1 MTASVMS
8 EDGVPLTA
16 RGRYAV
22 PGYSGHIPGKAP
34 EVSNMGQRFAVC
46 NENGIKSLRGD
57 LKPAAGRLFQERGGC
72 IPGCSGHIPGKLE
85 DTYGITW
92 QRANRRAQTAPQT
105 PHEVRP
111 GAWAS
116 MPSRPLASPSPHQ
129 GPGTPRP
136 GSGKAVAAVAGYAGH
151 VPGKHADNVVGARFA
166 AANVMA
172 AVGQPDGHAWKR
184 SEGPGVAPHRR
195 GAGAAPGKAVPGYT
209 GYVHGVRPEADI
221 MGMPFKAANEHG
233 DKVRLSLK
241 AKEELQIND
250 DKRGTR
256 RKKSA

>member
-1 MTASVMS
+1 MN

-72 IPGCSGHIPGKLE
+72 IPGYSGHIPGKLE

-172 AVGQPDGHAWKR
+172 AVGEPDGHAWKR
-184 SEGPGVAPHRR
+184 SEGPGV
-195 GAGAAPGKAVPGYT
+195 GA
-209 GYVHGVRPEADI
+209 
-221 MGMPFKAANEHG
+221 
-233 DKVRLSLK
+233 
-241 AKEELQIND
+241 
-250 DKRGTR
+250 
-256 RKKSA
+256 